1 MKRDGFFD
9 ASMLP
14 RRHGGADDG
23 PEPRYDF
30 STNANALGPNP
41 AVLEAIRNTDLSRYP
56 EPTYRELRVWLA
68 DDLGVSPEAV
78 VVGAGVS
85 ELIFRLVG
93 LLGGPVLTQP
103 PTFGEYALAAGA
115 MGQEVQKAR
124 DPAAFLRLLPGAALA
139 FLCVPNNPTGEVL
152 DDTFLQRA
160 ASVAARSGTVLAL
173 DLAYLPLS
181 EVTVVLPDSAL
192 LLFSPNKAHGL
203 TGIRAGY
210 ARVPDPDLAGALRNR
225 APSWVLGALGAAFLG
240 ASLSPEARRWL
251 SRTVPRLHA
260 WRRSLARGLAD
271 LGYPVIEGKAN
282 FLMARLG
289 RAAAERLRRQGIRV
303 RPLGDKGLPAW
314 ARLAALGPVAQAALF
329 DVLRGE
335 G

>member
-1 MKRDGFFD
+1 
-9 ASMLP
+9 ML
-14 RRHGGADDG
+14 
-23 PEPRYDF
+23 
-30 STNANALGPNP
+30 T
-41 AVLEAIRNTDLSRYP
+41 
-56 EPTYRELRVWLA
+56 LA
-68 DDLGVSPEAV
+68 
-78 VVGAGVS
+78 
-85 ELIFRLVG
+85 
-93 LLGGPVLTQP
+93 

-152 DDTFLQRA
+152 DDTFLHRA

-210 ARVPDPDLAGALRNR
+210 ARVPDPALAEALCQR
-225 APSWVLGALGAAFLG
+225 APSWILGAEGVAFLR
-240 ASLSPEARRWL
+240 ASLSPEARAWL
-251 SRTVPRLHA
+251 SSTLPRLHA

-271 LGYPVIEGKAN
+271 LGYAVLEGKAN

-289 RAAAERLRRQGIRV
+289 RVATVRLRGAGIRV
-303 RPLGDKGLPAW
+303 RPLGDKGLPEW
-314 ARLAALGPVAQAALF
+314 ARLSALGPAAQRALF
-329 DVLRGE
+329 RVLRGE